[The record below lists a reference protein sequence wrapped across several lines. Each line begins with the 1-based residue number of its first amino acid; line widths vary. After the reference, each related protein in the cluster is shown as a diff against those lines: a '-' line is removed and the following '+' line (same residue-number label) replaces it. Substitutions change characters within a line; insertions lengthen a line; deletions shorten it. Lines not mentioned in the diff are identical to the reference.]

1 MSSEQSYQTKRFN
14 SQQILYQEKQPIIKT
29 TSKVNI
35 NDLFFKLKEREIKKK
50 KENVVFLGLLVSVL
64 IVSGV
69 IASLS

>member
-35 NDLFFKLKEREIKKK
+35 NDLFLKLKERESKKK
-50 KENVVFLGLLVSVL
+50 KENLVFLGLLGSVL

>member
-14 SQQILYQEKQPIIKT
+14 SQQILYQKKQPIIKT

-35 NDLFFKLKEREIKKK
+35 NDLFFKLKERESKKK

>member
-50 KENVVFLGLLVSVL
+50 KENVVFLGLLLSVL

>member
-14 SQQILYQEKQPIIKT
+14 SQQILYQKKQPIIKT

-35 NDLFFKLKEREIKKK
+35 NDLFFKLKERESKK

>member
-35 NDLFFKLKEREIKKK
+35 NDLFFKLKEREGKKK
-50 KENVVFLGLLVSVL
+50 KENVVFLGLLLSVL